1 MSKFYYKSPCAV
13 SAAPPVPVL
22 ASAFLRPGR
31 VCLAYASALIC
42 IKTLTNIFHFIM
54 AGGVPKKNDNK
65 AQAKQQRTRDSGEI
79 QYVLSS
85 VFILYS
91 FAQTN
96 DKRDADEERSPKM
109 QKWIESTLKI
119 PIFLQI
125 PSCMGNCSSI
135 TWIHELW
142 GSERF
147 NILKFLQSLYFKM
160 DLRTNCYRR
169 HAGPEDI
176 QGYSYI
182 KNCSCL

>member
-13 SAAPPVPVL
+13 SAATPVPVPV
-22 ASAFLRPGR
+22 SAFLRPGR

-65 AQAKQQRTRDSGEI
+65 AQAKQQSTRDSGEI

-85 VFILYS
+85 VFVFYS

-96 DKRDADEERSPKM
+96 DKRDADEERSQKM
-109 QKWIESTLKI
+109 QIWIESTLQI
-119 PIFLQI
+119 TIFLEI
-125 PSCMGNCSSI
+125 PTMGNCSSI
-135 TWIHELW
+135 TWIQELW
-142 GSERF
+142 RSLSF
-147 NILKFLQSLYFKM
+147 NILKFLKSLYFKM
-160 DLRTNCYRR
+160 DLRTNCYRKL
-169 HAGPEDI
+169 AGPEDV